1 MDEKTYIK
9 INSLVGQLTDLKAG
23 LLEEIVIKRDEYADI
38 LLACMLREME
48 EWRRLEEL
56 DVKMEL
62 ENAEQLIS
70 YNVKHGKLSEDEA
83 NEWTDEQ
90 KIDYLRKCQA
100 AE

>member
-1 MDEKTYIK
+1 MNEKTYSQ

-90 KIDYLRKCQA
+90 KIDYLRKSQA
-100 AE
+100 AD